1 MGTGAKG
8 WLLAGSLLALGT
20 ACNAAVDGG
29 SVVEAAAEPAAAEV
43 VDELPL
49 RRGYYVRSET
59 PCGQASRADVFSL
72 VTRTGMNLDCTFK
85 RIERAGATTYRVTEE
100 CSYGGAAWGQ
110 EDQVETFTSTYEIPD
125 GASYTVTSE
134 DGYQTSARHCEQS
147 AMSPEY
153 RDNDIG
159 DLIR

>member
-1 MGTGAKG
+1 MAAGGELAGPGHGLQCGGRWRIRRGGRGGTGSCRGRGRTAAAPRLLREVG
-8 WLLAGSLLALGT
+8 NALRPGVEGGRVLAGDA
-20 ACNAAVDGG
+20 DRH
-29 SVVEAAAEPAAAEV
+29 EPH
-43 VDELPL
+43 
-49 RRGYYVRSET
+49 
-59 PCGQASRADVFSL
+59 
-72 VTRTGMNLDCTFK
+72 CTFK

>member
-1 MGTGAKG
+1 M
-8 WLLAGSLLALGT
+8 
-20 ACNAAVDGG
+20 
-29 SVVEAAAEPAAAEV
+29 
-43 VDELPL
+43 
-49 RRGYYVRSET
+49 
-59 PCGQASRADVFSL
+59 FSL